1 MHGATLK
8 LSYIIHKMIE
18 INSNEQLYCE
28 KKKKKKR
35 DQLPGILHTGV
46 CIALEASVEYRLCT
60 PSWTDQT
67 I

>member
-1 MHGATLK
+1 MHDATLK
-8 LSYIIHKMIE
+8 LSYFIHKMIE
-18 INSNEQLYCE
+18 INSNEQLPVRE
-28 KKKKKKR
+28 KR
-35 DQLPGILHTGV
+35 DQLPGILHIRV